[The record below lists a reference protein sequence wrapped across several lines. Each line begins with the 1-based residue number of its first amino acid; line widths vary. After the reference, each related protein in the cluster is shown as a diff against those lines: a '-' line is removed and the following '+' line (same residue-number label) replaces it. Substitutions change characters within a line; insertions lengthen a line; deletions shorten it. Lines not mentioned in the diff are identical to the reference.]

1 MAATK
6 FVASFTPSFFT
17 IHHAYAPAT
26 HDFSLIVTLT
36 ITHTLLQHLQQLVRL
51 TQLRHEDRL
60 TFGYTP
66 IVRIKLAVPAERV
79 DLVQSEVVRVKIAW
93 GVGTAVFEDF
103 IKTFLDCREFV
114 CLIIVEKS

>member
-1 MAATK
+1 M
-6 FVASFTPSFFT
+6 
-17 IHHAYAPAT
+17 
-26 HDFSLIVTLT
+26 
-36 ITHTLLQHLQQLVRL
+36 RL